1 MTKTKF
7 CPFCGKQGELV
18 GNEPTTVIVGKGV
31 GKGGAEFLGV
41 LVFAKCCGESF
52 TVEKDLR

>member
-18 GNEPTTVIVGKGV
+18 GNEPTTVIVGKG
-31 GKGGAEFLGV
+31 GAEFLGV